1 MGDIAT
7 RLVNFV
13 AEVKVTQT
21 YKNVEENPIETEY
34 MFPIEEGAAVTNFKV
49 DLEGRSIISKVQP
62 NKKSEQEYNDAKAE
76 GRTGFLVQ
84 EVRPDI
90 LQIKVGY
97 LSPGATCTIS
107 LTYIMEVDLDDGQ
120 VRLTIPTTISPK
132 YVPERDNTTVADKIR
147 SIEYSAD
154 SPAPLTFSV
163 KALMKTKIEE
173 VTSPSHQDEIL
184 ITQTGEKEDDLFL
197 ANVKLNSTQTDL
209 DRDIIVLVKSETAN
223 KPFVLHEQ
231 NEESKVLMLSM
242 VPNLKVEEDPEVDI
256 VFLVDCSGSM
266 GGSSMKLAKAALT
279 ILIRS
284 LPSSAY
290 FNIVRF
296 GSTYEFVFN
305 SSVPYT
311 DYNVGYANAAIEN
324 TDATLGGTEILEP
337 LKKLLEE
344 DTNLPRRVFVLTDGS
359 VSNSE
364 EVMDVTR
371 KNKKNAKVFALGIG
385 SAADRYLVKGLARA
399 GDGTSQFTVEGENIA
414 PKVIQQLKHSIQPNY
429 NNINI
434 DWGSQLDETKSS
446 QAPSDIPTLYKGS
459 RTQVFKLLDKS
470 IPIPSNVTIS
480 GDFQKSPFEVE
491 TYEEEIA
498 VGASSLKGNLLHKMF
513 ARKMIQEL
521 EEQEVEDETD
531 VEDLITRLAEKYQ
544 LLSKYTSF
552 VAVDS
557 KQNKS
562 SLAMK
567 SRSVPNQIPNGFHGG
582 CATCGYAY
590 AAPQAYAPASISV
603 YRNRNRNKFKVRGG
617 GPVPHSISSSY
628 VPYSLNSAS
637 SSYYDYDSYDYDS
650 QALFINS
657 VSTSTQKPPIDQVID
672 LISLQNTQGYFTKTN
687 EIFEIL
693 ELAEED
699 VEDMKGDTDDN
710 TFYTLLVVTAL
721 EEKFKDLKSSW
732 ELVGEKAERYLK
744 KQQVPTDLKQ
754 EIVSLLQK

>member
-1 MGDIAT
+1 
-7 RLVNFV
+7 
-13 AEVKVTQT
+13 
-21 YKNVEENPIETEY
+21 
-34 MFPIEEGAAVTNFKV
+34 
-49 DLEGRSIISKVQP
+49 
-62 NKKSEQEYNDAKAE
+62 
-76 GRTGFLVQ
+76 
-84 EVRPDI
+84 
-90 LQIKVGY
+90 
-97 LSPGATCTIS
+97 
-107 LTYIMEVDLDDGQ
+107 
-120 VRLTIPTTISPK
+120 
-132 YVPERDNTTVADKIR
+132 
-147 SIEYSAD
+147 
-154 SPAPLTFSV
+154 
-163 KALMKTKIEE
+163 
-173 VTSPSHQDEIL
+173 
-184 ITQTGEKEDDLFL
+184 
-197 ANVKLNSTQTDL
+197 L
-209 DRDIIVLVKSETAN
+209 DRDIIVLFKSEAAD

-231 NEESKVLMLSM
+231 NEESNVLMLSM
-242 VPNLKVEEDPEVDI
+242 VPNLKVEEDPKVDI

-266 GGSSMKLAKAALT
+266 GGSSMKLAKDALT

-311 DYNVGYANAAIEN
+311 DYNVGFANAAIEN

-513 ARKMIQEL
+513 ARKMIQDL
-521 EEQEVEDETD
+521 EEQEVDDNTD
-531 VEDLITRLAEKYQ
+531 VEDIIIRLAEKYQ

-552 VAVDS
+552 VAVDT

-672 LISLQNTQGYFTKTN
+672 LISLQNTQGYFTKSN
-687 EIFEIL
+687 KIFEIL

-721 EEKFKDLKSSW
+721 EERFKDLKSSW